1 MEILK
6 LTDESMLLNIS
17 LSNSNSG
24 CKNMGQELT
33 SDLLEITLRSL

>member
-6 LTDESMLLNIS
+6 LNDESMLLNIFQIQTVVAS
-17 LSNSNSG
+17 H
-24 CKNMGQELT
+24 MGQELT